1 MGSVVLFSLLANF
14 PILMGHRFFI
24 IHDKSSSFS
33 IIRPSI
39 AFMSLNAHLNIN
51 NNTDDINSSSSLL
64 NLNTYGSFFVIN
76 ALVLDMAT
84 FLSVCLTDI
93 LLIIVIRLS
102 LKKIAKFQARNKN
115 SRQKIEFEIV
125 NDNEDEYDQEPN
137 VRIRANLNNESVS
150 IESQTRVIY
159 KKRLNNLF
167 LKHFNFKIKLQD
179 SDNLLAAW
187 NKP

>member
-1 MGSVVLFSLLANF
+1 MSSVVLFSLLANF
-14 PILMGHRFFI
+14 PILIGHRFFI

-39 AFMSLNAHLNIN
+39 AFMSLKERLNNNN
-51 NNTDDINSSSSLL
+51 NNTDDINSPSSLS
-64 NLNTYGSFFVIN
+64 NLNTYGRFFAIN

-102 LKKIAKFQARNKN
+102 LKKIGKFQARNKN

-125 NDNEDEYDQEPN
+125 NDNEDEYDQVPD
-137 VRIRANLNNESVS
+137 VRIRANLNSESVS
-150 IESQTRVIY
+150 IESQTRVI
-159 KKRLNNLF
+159 K
-167 LKHFNFKIKLQD
+167 KIKLI
-179 SDNLLAAW
+179 NF
-187 NKP
+187 